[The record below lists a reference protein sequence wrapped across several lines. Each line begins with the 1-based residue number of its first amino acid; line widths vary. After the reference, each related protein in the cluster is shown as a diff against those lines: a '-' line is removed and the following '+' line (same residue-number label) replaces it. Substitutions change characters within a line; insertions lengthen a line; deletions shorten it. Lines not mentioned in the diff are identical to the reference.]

1 MGVSRGRAPAAGSSR
16 PLRVLGRRGGQRARE
31 RSLFL
36 QSSPGAD
43 ASGFARRAG
52 WERPN
57 RSFVLGWWHNDA
69 SKRISAPSARSGA
82 RISGKANIN
91 LRKTLPLAGRRP
103 CRFRAS
109 AALST
114 DLTGLRA
121 ANRRIQRRRAR
132 SRAVSRP
139 KPGAAHRC
147 PTRSLGV
154 RRFLAARLLR
164 RLGVTR
170 RTRLLFRIWQPAHPA
185 GALRGGAASGRVRA
199 LNNPTANARSVLDS
213 ADPTRNEIT
222 THLHSF

>member
-1 MGVSRGRAPAAGSSR
+1 MSQRPGAAQGAKQQWEGEFFCFFSRAR
-16 PLRVLGRRGGQRARE
+16 LRV
-31 RSLFL
+31 
-36 QSSPGAD
+36 SP
-43 ASGFARRAG
+43 RRAG
-52 WERPN
+52 WARPN
-57 RSFVLGWWHNDA
+57 LCYVLGWWRA
-69 SKRISAPSARSGA
+69 AAPRGPAPPSARSGA

-185 GALRGGAASGRVRA
+185 GALRLA
-199 LNNPTANARSVLDS
+199 LPPAECE
-213 ADPTRNEIT
+213 PY
-222 THLHSF
+222 THLQQMHTACLTLRTQCATS